1 MPGPATLPDQAQAVE
16 HLPTQLPAIPSE
28 VTLPGAVGDHI
39 IAAAEHIA
47 SQVPVWFALAPA
59 PIAAARDHPPT
70 EIPPAPPVDFTLPP
84 DAAAHLTG
92 LPEPAH
98 IPDWFGL

>member
-16 HLPTQLPAIPSE
+16 HLPTQLPAIPSA
-28 VTLPGAVGDHI
+28 VTLPEAVGDHI

-47 SQVPVWFALAPA
+47 SHVPVWFPLAPA
-59 PIAAARDHPPT
+59 PVAAAQDHPPT
-70 EIPPAPPVDFTLPP
+70 EIPPPPPVDFTLPP
-84 DAAAHLTG
+84 AAAAHLTG

-98 IPDWFGL
+98 IPDWFFV